1 MYGKYREKSHVDHF
15 WELRGYSML
24 HSMYTM
30 PLLSTIFIQLT
41 VRFDFHLAIFLR
53 NAGLE
58 TCLWH
63 CKPFSFQ
70 KWFTC
75 NFSLQYLYTIQKTG
89 NEITQTYQ
97 LEVVIMIYHQILL
110 TKLQGNV

>member
-1 MYGKYREKSHVDHF
+1 MYGKYREKSHIDHF
-15 WELRGYSML
+15 WELKGYSML

-30 PLLSTIFIQLT
+30 RLLSTIFIQLT

-58 TCLWH
+58 TCTWH

-70 KWFTC
+70 KW
-75 NFSLQYLYTIQKTG
+75 QYLYTIQKTG
-89 NEITQTYQ
+89 NKITQTYQ
-97 LEVVIMIYHQILL
+97 LEVAIMI
-110 TKLQGNV
+110 